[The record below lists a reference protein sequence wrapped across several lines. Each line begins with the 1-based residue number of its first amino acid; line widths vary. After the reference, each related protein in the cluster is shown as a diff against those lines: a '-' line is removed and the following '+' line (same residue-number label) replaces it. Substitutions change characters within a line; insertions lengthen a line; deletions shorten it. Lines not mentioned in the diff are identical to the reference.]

1 MLRYW
6 IFFSFFFVARNV
18 LEIEFWVG
26 WCFGMF
32 RYWTFCNED
41 VLVKRERERIR
52 VLESCGL
59 FWNVL
64 LRYWIFVTKYEQ
76 RIED

>member
-1 MLRYW
+1 MDFLLFLFCSEER
-6 IFFSFFFVARNV
+6 
-18 LEIEFWVG
+18 VG
-26 WCFGMF
+26 DRILDWMVFRF